1 MSDDHDH
8 SHPEQG
14 HSHPAAASPVTPA
27 PPGPVATEDAGSQAL
42 SEALRSSL
50 FIVKL
55 VMIILVG
62 LFLCHGFFIV
72 APQQRA
78 IILRLGAPVRE
89 GTGALLGPGLHWA
102 FPTPIDEV
110 VKIPFS
116 EIQTVKSTVGWYAI
130 TPEQE
135 ASGEE
140 PPSGPSLNPS
150 VDGYVITA
158 DGYIIHTRAT
168 LYYRVEDPIKYEFDF
183 TNASNAVQN
192 ALDNALLYAAS
203 RFTVDDVLTKQVTKF
218 RETVQA
224 HVTTLLQNQNM
235 GIVVEQCEVKSIPPR
250 ILKPAFDAVAAA
262 LSGAENTRN
271 SALSEAN
278 RILGKATVD
287 AATITNAAQ
296 NDRVRLVTSI
306 KAEADRFDKI
316 MPEYKA
322 NPRLIA
328 NILLSQKIAQV
339 LTNVQDKIYLP
350 ERADGEKRELRLQLS
365 REPQAPK
372 PAAETP
378 P

>member
-1 MSDDHDH
+1 MSEDHDH
-8 SHPEQG
+8 SHHEQG
-14 HSHPAAASPVTPA
+14 HSHPASAPATPPA
-27 PPGPVATEDAGSQAL
+27 PGQVVSEDAGSQAL
-42 SEALRSSL
+42 SEALRSSF

-62 LFLCHGFFIV
+62 VFLCSGFFIV

-78 IILRLGAPVRE
+78 IILRLGAPLHE
-89 GTGALLGPGLHWA
+89 GAGALLGPGLHWA
-102 FPTPIDEV
+102 FPQPIDEV

-116 EIQTVKSTVGWYAI
+116 EIQTVKSTVGWYAV

-140 PPSGPSLNPS
+140 PPPSPSLNPG

-158 DGYIIHTRAT
+158 DGYIIHSRAT
-168 LYYRVEDPIKYEFDF
+168 LYYRVEDPIKYQFDF
-183 TNASNAVQN
+183 TGASNAVQN
-192 ALDNALLYAAS
+192 ALDNSLIYAAS
-203 RFTVDDVLTKQVTKF
+203 RFTVDDVLTRQVTKF

-224 HVTTLLQNQNM
+224 HVTTLLQNQNL

-262 LSGAENTRN
+262 LSSAENTRN

-316 MPEYKA
+316 LPEYKA

-365 REPQAPK
+365 REPQGK

>member
-8 SHPEQG
+8 SHHEHG
-14 HSHPAAASPVTPA
+14 HSHPAPA
-27 PPGPVATEDAGSQAL
+27 PTTPPTPDPAVSEDAGSQAL
-42 SEALRSSL
+42 SEALRSSF

-55 VMIILVG
+55 VMIVLVG
-62 LFLCHGFFIV
+62 VFLCSGFFIV

-78 IILRLGAPVRE
+78 IILRLGAPVHE
-89 GTGALLGPGLHWA
+89 GTSALLGPGLHWA
-102 FPTPIDEV
+102 FPPPIDEV

-116 EIQTVKSTVGWYAI
+116 EIQTVKSTVGWYAV

-135 ASGEE
+135 ASGQE
-140 PPSGPSLNPS
+140 PPPGPSLNPS

-158 DGYIIHTRAT
+158 DGYIVHTRAT

-183 TNASNAVQN
+183 TSASNAVQN
-192 ALDNALLYAAS
+192 ALDNSLIYASS

-224 HVTTLLQNQNM
+224 HVTMLLQNQNM

-250 ILKPAFDAVAAA
+250 MLKPAFDAVAAA
-262 LSGAENTRN
+262 LSGAENLRN
-271 SALSEAN
+271 TALSEAN
-278 RILGKATVD
+278 RILGKATID

-296 NDRVRLVTSI
+296 NERVRLVTSV

-316 MPEYKA
+316 LPEYNA

-339 LTNVQDKIYLP
+339 LTNVDKYYLS

-365 REPQAPK
+365 REPQSSK
-372 PAAETP
+372 PATETP

>member
-1 MSDDHDH
+1 MSEDHDH
-8 SHPEQG
+8 SHQEQG
-14 HSHPAAASPVTPA
+14 HSHPAAPAS
-27 PPGPVATEDAGSQAL
+27 PGPVASEDAGSQAL
-42 SEALRSSL
+42 SEALRSSF

-62 LFLCHGFFIV
+62 VFLCSGFFIV

-78 IILRLGAPVRE
+78 IILRLGAPLHE
-89 GTGALLGPGLHWA
+89 GAGALLGPGLHWA
-102 FPTPIDEV
+102 FPQPIDEV

-116 EIQTVKSTVGWYAI
+116 EIQTVKSTVGWYAV

-140 PPSGPSLNPS
+140 PPPTPSLNPG

-158 DGYIIHTRAT
+158 DGYIIHSRAT
-168 LYYRVEDPIKYEFDF
+168 LYYRVEDPIKYQFDF
-183 TNASNAVQN
+183 TSASNAVQN
-192 ALDNALLYAAS
+192 ALDNSLIYAAS

-250 ILKPAFDAVAAA
+250 TLKNSFDAVAAA

>member
-8 SHPEQG
+8 SHQEQG
-14 HSHPAAASPVTPA
+14 HSHPAVSPTTPA
-27 PPGPVATEDAGSQAL
+27 SPGPVASDDAGSQAL
-42 SEALRSSL
+42 SEALRSSF

-55 VMIILVG
+55 VMIILMGV
-62 LFLCHGFFIV
+62 FLCSGFFIV

-78 IILRLGAPVRE
+78 IILRLGAPLHE
-89 GTGALLGPGLHWA
+89 GAGALLGPGLHWA
-102 FPTPIDEV
+102 FPPPIDEV
-110 VKIPFS
+110 VKIPFT
-116 EIQTVKSTVGWYAI
+116 EIQTVKSTVGWYAV

-135 ASGEE
+135 ASGQE
-140 PPSGPSLNPS
+140 PPAGPSLNPS

-158 DGYIIHTRAT
+158 DGYVLHTRAT

-183 TNASNAVQN
+183 TSASNAVQN
-192 ALDNALLYAAS
+192 ALDNALLFAAS
-203 RFTVDDVLTKQVTKF
+203 RFTVDDVLTRQVTKF
-218 RETVQA
+218 RETVQNR
-224 HVTTLLQNQNM
+224 VTELVQKENL
-235 GIVVEQCEVKSIPPR
+235 GIAVEQCEVKSIPPR
-250 ILKPAFDAVAAA
+250 FLKGAFDAVAAA

-278 RILGKATVD
+278 RISGKAIVD

-296 NDRVRLVTSI
+296 NERVRLVTSV

-316 MPEYKA
+316 LPEYNR